1 VEAQMPLK
9 KKKRKSPLKTKSL
22 KTKIKIWATA
32 FVIVMVA
39 LETAWQW
46 FPSEFPKDISITAGI
61 LDNIPYAVA
70 LFLLIPYHNIAFKLA
85 ALLWLMV
92 ELGDGLMRLVML
104 YTYYMGG
111 NEAAQDIHGLL
122 SFIGWL
128 YFLVPLSYLMWRYKH
143 FSAGVS
149 DTYNLRD
156 TFLFFR
162 NPGNIRDLIVSF
174 FGGSTATVYPI
185 HKGTCYYF
193 RKGQPFSKSKFIH
206 RGDGRLIK
214 ITPPKGF
221 NAFLDSKL
229 GTKYHIYSNN
239 CVSVMRGS
247 GLKIGVLDFIPS
259 IFLLRYHQRAEKP
272 SGVSST

>member
-1 VEAQMPLK
+1 MPQNRKKRNLPRTNQRNLK
-9 KKKRKSPLKTKSL
+9 KNLQIR
-22 KTKIKIWATA
+22 IIGATA
-32 FVIVMVA
+32 FVVIMVA

-46 FPSEFPKDISITAGI
+46 FPAQYPKDVSITAGI

-92 ELGDGLMRLVML
+92 ELGDGLMRLIIL
-104 YTYYMGG
+104 YTYYVGG
-111 NEAAQDIHGLL
+111 NAAAQGIYDILN
-122 SFIGWL
+122 FMGWL
-128 YFLVPLSYLMWRYKH
+128 YFLIPLGYLMWRYKH
-143 FSAGVS
+143 FSGGIS
-149 DTYNLRD
+149 DTYNLHD

-162 NPGNIRDLIVSF
+162 NPRSLRDLIVSF

-185 HKGTCYYF
+185 YKGTCYYF
-193 RKGQPFSKSKFIH
+193 RKGEPFAKSEFMN

-229 GTKYHIYSNN
+229 GSKYHIINCN
-239 CVSVMRGS
+239 CVTVLRGS

-259 IFLLRYHQRAEKP
+259 IFLLRYRK
-272 SGVSST
+272 